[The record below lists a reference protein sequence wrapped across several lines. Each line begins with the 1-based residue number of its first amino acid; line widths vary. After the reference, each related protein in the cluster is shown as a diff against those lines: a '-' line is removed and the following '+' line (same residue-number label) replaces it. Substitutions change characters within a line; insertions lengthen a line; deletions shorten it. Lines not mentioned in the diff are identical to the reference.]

1 MTSRLRLAS
10 DNPLDDFDRYSQQEI
25 IPVGEDVAVLRYT
38 RLDVDEPWLPYLA
51 RAIIENIADGPVCV
65 DLRLV
70 RKPGGPPVTPA
81 GLREVPLGRLVR
93 IVERRQVVMRR
104 RGADPNAGWASS
116 SGTQSRADRAAYR
129 RARARRDASE
139 RRWLLD
145 DKLLAKVAEVYR
157 EGLRLG
163 AHPTARVADYFA
175 IKRGRAARWVKR
187 ARETGHLGPAP
198 GRRMQGE
205 TTRGDEVSEP

>member
-1 MTSRLRLAS
+1 
-10 DNPLDDFDRYSQQEI
+10 
-25 IPVGEDVAVLRYT
+25 
-38 RLDVDEPWLPYLA
+38 
-51 RAIIENIADGPVCV
+51 
-65 DLRLV
+65 
-70 RKPGGPPVTPA
+70 
-81 GLREVPLGRLVR
+81 
-93 IVERRQVVMRR
+93 
-104 RGADPNAGWASS
+104 
-116 SGTQSRADRAAYR
+116 
-129 RARARRDASE
+129 
-139 RRWLLD
+139 
-145 DKLLAKVAEVYR
+145 LLAKVAEVYR